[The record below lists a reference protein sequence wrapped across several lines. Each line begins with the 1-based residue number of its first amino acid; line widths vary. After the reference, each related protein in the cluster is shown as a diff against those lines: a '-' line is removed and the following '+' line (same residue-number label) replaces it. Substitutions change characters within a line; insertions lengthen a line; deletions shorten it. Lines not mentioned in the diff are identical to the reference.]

1 LSDHP
6 PNQLGMSQW
15 YYALNEQQQGP
26 VEEAEL
32 KSLFSSGTIKPDT
45 LIWREGMN
53 DWVPYG
59 EVFAGQTDSSSSN
72 TSTASPEA
80 GPVVDAAGTTSPNTG
95 FGAPVE
101 GTPAARVGLKYDFG
115 DYLCWG
121 VAILLVPCVSLFGY
135 VALLVM
141 FILEFIELKKAVES
155 GKLEESQYSKV
166 HPVLL
171 VLGLFCCSIIFYPLF
186 MHWRNQ
192 SGVFKPQPHA
202 VWFAILILVLSI
214 AISVALN
221 GTTALLDV
229 MEQVQAQ

>member
-1 LSDHP
+1 
-6 PNQLGMSQW
+6 MSQW
-15 YYALNEQQQGP
+15 YYALNDQQQGP

-32 KSLFSSGTIKPDT
+32 KRLFSSGTVKADT
-45 LIWREGMN
+45 LVWREGMEN
-53 DWVPYG
+53 WAPFS
-59 EVFAGQTDSSSSN
+59 EVFSAEETPSSPPAPQDPAASAGN
-72 TSTASPEA
+72 A
-80 GPVVDAAGTTSPNTG
+80 GAAPAKAG
-95 FGAPVE
+95 FGAPL
-101 GTPAARVGLKYDFG
+101 GDTRAAQAGLKYDFG

-141 FILEFIELKKAVES
+141 FILEFIELRKAVEA

-221 GTTALLDV
+221 GTTAFV
-229 MEQVQAQ
+229 EAMNEIQSQ

>member
-1 LSDHP
+1 MSARSA
-6 PNQLGMSQW
+6 NQLGMSQW
-15 YYALNEQQQGP
+15 YYALNDEQQGP

-32 KSLFSSGTIKPDT
+32 KRLLSSGTIQSDT
-45 LIWREGMN
+45 LVWSEGMEN
-53 DWVPYG
+53 WAPYS
-59 EVFAGQTDSSSSN
+59 EVFSADKSPAQS
-72 TSTASPEA
+72 ASPQDPEA
-80 GPVVDAAGTTSPNTG
+80 SAGGASVVSAKGG
-95 FGAPVE
+95 FGAPPE
-101 GTPAARVGLKYDFG
+101 GTLASKVGLKYDFG

-121 VAILLVPCVSLFGY
+121 IAILLVPCVSLFGY

-141 FILEFIELKKAVES
+141 FILEFIELRKAVEA

-221 GTTALLDV
+221 GTTAFVEAMNEL
-229 MEQVQAQ
+229 QAQ